1 MSNKINIPFFIKI
14 LRYNIIM
21 SRQQVFESTQKTPS
35 SLNTSGRIFL
45 SLVNIVSDIL
55 DDEMTL
61 SDIRNASENRVEDGE
76 GIGEKVVRIGTSA
89 VHKVIQKRGKTTA
102 INGKSQKVLG
112 CPLFIPPCLF
122 APANAGQP
130 CSECSL

>member
-1 MSNKINIPFFIKI
+1 
-14 LRYNIIM
+14 M

>member
-1 MSNKINIPFFIKI
+1 MGKRVIPHPQI
-14 LRYNIIM
+14 
-21 SRQQVFESTQKTPS
+21 ESTQKTS
-35 SLNTSGRIFL
+35 SSIYTSGRIFL
-45 SLVNIVSDIL
+45 TLVNIVSDIL

-102 INGKSQKVLG
+102 INGKPQKLG
-112 CPLFIPPCLF
+112 CPFFDPPCWL
-122 APANAGQP
+122 AQPNAGQP